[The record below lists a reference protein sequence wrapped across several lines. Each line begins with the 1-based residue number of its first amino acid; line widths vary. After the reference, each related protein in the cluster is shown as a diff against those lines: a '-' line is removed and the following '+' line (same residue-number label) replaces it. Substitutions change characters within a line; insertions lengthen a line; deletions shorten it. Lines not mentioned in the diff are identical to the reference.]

1 MSGLLEGKNAI
12 ITGAHGGIGRA
23 TVACFARHG
32 ANVWAC
38 ARKYDETFE
47 ADLATLAKEHGVWI
61 KPVCFD
67 LTDEEAMK
75 AAVKQILSDKFPVD
89 VLVNNA
95 GMLYGGV
102 LQMLALDAL
111 RQVFEV
117 NYFAQMRLIQLL
129 TRPMQRQKHGSIV
142 NMCSVGG
149 LVGYAGCNAYGA
161 SKAAFAFST
170 KVLAQELAP
179 YGIRVNG
186 VAPGLVETEMAA
198 QLTEAAQQ
206 EMLRVS
212 AMHRPSMPA
221 EVAETIAFLASDRA
235 SFITGQILRV
245 DGGLVS

>member
-61 KPVCFD
+61 KPVYFD

-75 AAVKQILSDKFPVD
+75 AAVKQILAEKLTVD

-95 GMLYGGV
+95 GKLYGTI
-102 LQMLALDAL
+102 LQMQPMHVMREA
-111 RQVFEV
+111 FEV
-117 NYFAQMRLIQLL
+117 NYFAQMQMIQLI

-142 NMCSVGG
+142 NLCSVGG
-149 LVGYAGCNAYGA
+149 MVGYVGSTAYGA
-161 SKAAFAFST
+161 AKAALAFST

-186 VAPGLVETEMAA
+186 VAPGLADTELAT
-198 QLTEAAQQ
+198 QLTETARQ
-206 EMLRVS
+206 ELTQS
-212 AMHRPSMPA
+212 CSMHRTGRPEEIA
-221 EVAETIAFLASDRA
+221 EAIAFFAGDSA

-245 DGGLVS
+245 DGGVLS